1 MYRCRSWFCFE
12 DNDRHLPTYR
22 NIAVMNDKFLKQ
34 MEQEY
39 DHHSEKGNLFKVR
52 HLKVT
57 IQDAHSDIRKAPK
70 HIKEDYSWLLG
81 LEKRLIDNSIDGYGF
96 DLNKHEMTKCNSMYK
111 KYKIA

>member
-1 MYRCRSWFCFE
+1 MYRCWIGIYVKDDCGY
-12 DNDRHLPTYR
+12 LPIFR
-22 NIAVMNDKFLKQ
+22 NTTIMNDKFLKQ

-57 IQDAHSDIRKAPK
+57 IQDAYSDIRKAPK
-70 HIKEDYSWLLG
+70 HIKKDYSWLLG
-81 LEKRLIDNSIDGYGF
+81 IEKRLVDNSIDGYGF
-96 DLNKHEMTKCNSMYK
+96 DLNKHEMTKCNTMYK